1 MSEDEVIQKARRAEL
16 ASRAERGIA
25 GQGAIVEIVGELIEA
40 LETQQQSTNK
50 LTDRIRRLNVWL
62 LLVTVVIGALTL
74 VQLLLGLKIIGR

>member
-25 GQGAIVEIVGELIEA
+25 GQGAIVEIVRELI
-40 LETQQQSTNK
+40 
-50 LTDRIRRLNVWL
+50 
-62 LLVTVVIGALTL
+62 TVVIGALTL